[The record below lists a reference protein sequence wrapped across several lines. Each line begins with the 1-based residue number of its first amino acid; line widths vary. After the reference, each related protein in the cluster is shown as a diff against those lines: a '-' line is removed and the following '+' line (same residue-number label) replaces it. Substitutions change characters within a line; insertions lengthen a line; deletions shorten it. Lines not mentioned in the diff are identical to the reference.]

1 MVNTDDVL
9 RARKPQAIQLELPL
23 ALELPPKQEY
33 WRQYRTEEQ
42 EEQFQTFLAEC
53 RQETVE
59 MLALANLLI
68 PVSNNRQKF
77 VSLTELTT
85 PELAQVSSV
94 YFAATREQPISRVH
108 QPTGVSKPVRP
119 YRPWSDERKF
129 RARIARLNARLE
141 KDFSIPEMRRAKLL
155 DLCAENPQ
163 RFGLCLLPGAADR
176 CPVTFNTAHL
186 AAIER
191 EKALRTDLTDS
202 FAVR

>member
-1 MVNTDDVL
+1 MVSADDGRSDRSL
-9 RARKPQAIQLELPL
+9 RPIQLELPL

-33 WRQYRTEEQ
+33 WRQYRTPEQ
-42 EEQFQTFLAEC
+42 EEEFQVFLAEC
-53 RQETVE
+53 RQETAE

-68 PVSNNRQKF
+68 PERKF
-77 VSLTELTT
+77 ASLTELTT
-85 PELAQVSSV
+85 PQLAQVSSV
-94 YFAATREQPISRVH
+94 YFAATREQPISQVH
-108 QPTGVSKPVRP
+108 QPSKVSKPPRP

-141 KDFSIPEMRRAKLL
+141 KDFSIPEIRRAKLL

-176 CPVTFNTAHL
+176 CPVTFNIAHL

-191 EKALRTDLTDS
+191 EKALRADLTDS